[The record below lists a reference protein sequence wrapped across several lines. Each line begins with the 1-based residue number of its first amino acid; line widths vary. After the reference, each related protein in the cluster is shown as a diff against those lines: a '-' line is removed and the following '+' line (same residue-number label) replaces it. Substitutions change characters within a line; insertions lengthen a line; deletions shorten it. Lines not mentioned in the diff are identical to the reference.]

1 MSKKKR
7 KKPRA
12 RLTKYLVDYTK
23 NGLLFA
29 SDIFAKT
36 DIDAIFLCNYM
47 NIFDEKMNMHI
58 LGKRSDCVDFRNTK
72 LQ

>member
-7 KKPRA
+7 KKQHK

-36 DIDAIFLCNYM
+36 DIDAFFLCNYM
-47 NIFDEKMNMHI
+47 NIFDAKMNMYV
-58 LGKRSDCVDFRNTK
+58 LGKRSDCVDFSNTP